1 MPTTCHF
8 SRDKVDA
15 MSPARTLLVV
25 LAVVAI
31 PPLPAACEQHT
42 LPDVVYGRAGGHDL
56 KLDAFLCDSP
66 KLSPVVI
73 YIHGG
78 GWRQGDKRPNEK
90 TFHVERMILDALKTR
105 MQSAGI
111 AVVSINYR
119 LSDVAVFPA
128 QVDDVTRAVKYVRHQ
143 AGEWRLDSRKIA
155 VLGPSAGGHLALWIG
170 LHPDRANPRS
180 ADPVER
186 ESTRVRCIVNYYGLT
201 DFHLVQQHPNS
212 YRIPAF
218 RQLFG
223 YTESDSLSRLTDE
236 QINAASPVSYIGR
249 ESPPVFT
256 AHGTGDAV
264 VPVEQA
270 EVLIAKLAEKG
281 VAAESYLL
289 PGGNHGLSNPRPDW
303 PDYQRAAFEFLEKY
317 LLR

>member
-1 MPTTCHF
+1 L

-15 MSPARTLLVV
+15 MSIGRTLLIM
-25 LAVVAI
+25 LAMAAMA
-31 PPLPAACEQHT
+31 PLLTASDRRT
-42 LPDVVYGRAGGHDL
+42 LLDVVYGHASGQDL
-56 KLDAFLCDSP
+56 KLDAFLCDSA
-66 KLSPVVI
+66 KASPAVI

-90 TFHVERMILDALKTR
+90 TFRVEHLILDALKDA
-105 MQSAGI
+105 MQSARI

-119 LSDVAVFPA
+119 LSDVAVYPA
-128 QVDDVTRAVKYVRHQ
+128 QVDDLTRAVQFVRHHAQ
-143 AGEWRLDSRKIA
+143 EWRLDPSRIA

-170 LHPDRANPRS
+170 LHPDRANPKS
-180 ADPVER
+180 SDPVER

-201 DFHLVQQHPNS
+201 DFHVVQRHPDS

-223 YTESDSLSRLTDE
+223 YTEKDSLSRLTEE
-236 QINAASPVSYIGR
+236 QMDAASAVSYIER

-256 AHGTGDAV
+256 AHGTGDV
-264 VPVEQA
+264 LVPTEQA
-270 EVLIAKLAEKG
+270 EILIAKLTEKG
-281 VAAESYLL
+281 VASENYLL

-303 PDYQRAAFEFLEKY
+303 PEFQKAAFEFLKKH